1 MLVKNKPVEETSQ
14 ILSFRQWLHTN
25 RGWNAEATKLT
36 ALPLTN
42 ANVIKDIVIELRTH
56 LLSMITAILGGV
68 SVCHPGSSF
77 NVRSITHCSTYHF
90 TQHITW

>member
-1 MLVKNKPVEETSQ
+1 MLVKNKPAEETFQ
-14 ILSFRQWLHTN
+14 ILSFRQWLQTN

-42 ANVIKDIVIELRTH
+42 ASVIKDIVIELYTH
-56 LLSMITAILGGV
+56 RLSMITAILGGV
-68 SVCHPGSSF
+68 SVCHLGSSF
-77 NVRSITHCSTYHF
+77 NVQSITHCSTYHF